1 MVEHCG
7 ERRLFGR
14 RARIAEAPG
23 RTRLAAFAFLASC
36 RTVGNIKSLSLIP
49 FPHQQSKA
57 AFVARM
63 QNVELQP
70 SARPLPPD
78 SRRLFSSCPR

>member
-49 FPHQQSKA
+49 FPHHQSKA

-70 SARPLPPD
+70 QRAPTSP
-78 SRRLFSSCPR
+78 